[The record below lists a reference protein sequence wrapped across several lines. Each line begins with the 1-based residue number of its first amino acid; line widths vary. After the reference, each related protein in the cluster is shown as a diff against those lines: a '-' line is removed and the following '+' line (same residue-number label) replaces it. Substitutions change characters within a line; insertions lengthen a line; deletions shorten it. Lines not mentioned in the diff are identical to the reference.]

1 MYYLN
6 NIDLDELFFFMR
18 TKMLHFINNN
28 FCESAV
34 FRHFTKPYFHKFVRV
49 HCFSVK
55 YFIENGEFK
64 NQEKFSE

>member
-6 NIDLDELFFFMR
+6 NTDLDELFFFMR
-18 TKMLHFINNN
+18 TKMLHFVNKN

-34 FRHFTKPYFHKFVRV
+34 FRHFTKLYFHKFVRV
-49 HCFSVK
+49 NCFSVK

-64 NQEKFSE
+64 NQEKFLE

>member
-1 MYYLN
+1 
-6 NIDLDELFFFMR
+6 
-18 TKMLHFINNN
+18 MLHFINNN